1 MLYVMLLSMLMI
13 LISKCEQASYL
24 WEELELTF
32 EIEFDQQNT
41 VDWGR
46 MWLVGF
52 NAGKAQLIS
61 FDVSNNFGAND
72 VRMDESVLDEKLSF
86 KILGLSFFSRLDWGS
101 HIVSKL
107 LKLPPRK
114 SEPWFVL

>member
-1 MLYVMLLSMLMI
+1 MLSVILLSMLMI

-24 WEELELTF
+24 WEELELTS

-72 VRMDESVLDEKLSF
+72 VRMDESVLTKNYLLRFWDCLSF
-86 KILGLSFFSRLDWGS
+86 LDWIGALTLS
-101 HIVSKL
+101 
-107 LKLPPRK
+107 PNC
-114 SEPWFVL
+114 